1 MKISAFIF
9 PEILYN
15 SDMGLKK
22 RKNKFI
28 FLMFIFV
35 FALITIPVLDFLK
48 LESHYFLIFLCVMI
62 FALICVYSYK
72 YLIENT
78 RKTKMQKA
86 LGRYLSY
93 DVMKNVV
100 KNIDNISLGG
110 KRTDITVLF
119 ADIRNFTSISEK
131 MDVKTTTKILN
142 EYFSALVPVIEEN
155 NGILNKFM
163 GDAILAIFGEP
174 KKTSNH
180 ALDAVRCADKM
191 LKKVKHLQEKWMD
204 EGKPKIEIGIGI
216 SSGDAFIG
224 NIGSKERF
232 EYTVIGDTVNT
243 ASRIENYNKVYK
255 TNFLISEETYDRVK
269 SNIDVITINN
279 VSIRGKA
286 NKINLYEVV
295 RLAK

>member
-1 MKISAFIF
+1 
-9 PEILYN
+9 
-15 SDMGLKK
+15 
-22 RKNKFI
+22 
-28 FLMFIFV
+28 MFIFV